1 MENPET
7 QATAKTVDVV
17 IPVYNAPELTKR
29 CIDSIVTHLG
39 KSIQRVL
46 IQDDASGCET
56 REMLD
61 HLPYPCVEVCHAE
74 KNQGFGLTV
83 NAAVGRSNAF
93 YVLILNSDTEVN
105 QNILPQLCAAFD
117 ADDKL
122 AAIIPAGNSY
132 NRFDFSRYA
141 LHEGNYIQTY
151 YLRGHAILI
160 RRDAFLAVGG
170 FDATFGRGY
179 YEDIDLGRRLDL
191 NGWRFGVHP
200 NVHIYHKGAGS
211 FGEDRIQLARRNRAV
226 YLSRYP
232 EAQQNIL
239 LLSGNCALADF
250 NEDFLQAIEQRFH
263 AGGSVH
269 WFSPAQPSHLSC
281 LQMHGYA
288 ARLRMILKVLSRG
301 WQRADRRVTEIWI
314 APGAPFFLR
323 ALLTVWAHWQNLKI
337 LVFKEAMTQ
346 DPATK
351 LRVK

>member
-1 MENPET
+1 MENPLT
-7 QATAKTVDVV
+7 QSAAKTVDVV

-29 CIDSIVTHLG
+29 CIDSVVAHLG
-39 KSIQRVL
+39 ESLQRVL
-46 IQDDASGCET
+46 IQDDASGSET

-61 HLPYPCVEVCHAE
+61 HLPYACVEVCRAE

-83 NAAVGRSNAF
+83 NAAVSRSNAF
-93 YVLILNSDTEVN
+93 YALILNSDTEVN

-122 AAIIPAGNSY
+122 AAILPAGNSY
-132 NRFDFSRYA
+132 NRFDFSRYV
-141 LHEGNYIQTY
+141 LREGNYIQTY

-170 FDATFGRGY
+170 FDAAFGRGY

-211 FGEDRIQLARRNRAV
+211 FGDDRIQLARRNRAV

-232 EAQQNIL
+232 EAQRNIL
-239 LLSGNCALADF
+239 LLSGNCTLADF
-250 NEDFLQAIEQRFH
+250 SEDLLKVIEQVFH
-263 AGGSVH
+263 SGGSIH
-269 WFSPAQPSHLSC
+269 WFSPVQPSRLSC

-288 ARLRMILKVLSRG
+288 ARLSIILKVLSRG

-314 APGAPFFLR
+314 VPGAPFFLR
-323 ALLTVWAHWQNLKI
+323 VLLTVWAKWQGLKI
-337 LVFKEAMTQ
+337 LMLEETAAQ
-346 DPATK
+346 DPVTK